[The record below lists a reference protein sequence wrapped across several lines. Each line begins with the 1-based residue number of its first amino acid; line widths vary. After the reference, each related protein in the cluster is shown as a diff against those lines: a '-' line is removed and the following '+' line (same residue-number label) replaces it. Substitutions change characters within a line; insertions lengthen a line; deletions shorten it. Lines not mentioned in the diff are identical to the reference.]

1 MDALIRLEEVTKR
14 YGSDAAP
21 AVDGVSMQ
29 IAPGDAVAVMGPSGS
44 GKSTLLNMIAGLDRP
59 TSGTVTVAGERI
71 DRLSETGVARF
82 RTPAR
87 LNADDAQCYAL
98 FASSLQRSDAPGA
111 GIVAEAIRVTL
122 QQLGTDGCTGR
133 MAQEFGDHPEAAA
146 KRMRW
151 VRSLLS
157 RPQDDHRRRAAEG
170 RGGSGET
177 EPGDALKEEVR
188 WHQ

>member
-1 MDALIRLEEVTKR
+1 MDALIRLEEVPKR
-14 YGSDAAP
+14 YDSDAAP

-29 IAPGDAVAVMGPSGS
+29 IAPGEAVAVMGPSGS

-71 DRLSETGVARF
+71 DRLGETGVARF

-87 LNADDAQCYAL
+87 LNVDDAQCYAL
-98 FASSLQRSDAPGA
+98 FVSSLQRSDAPGA

-122 QQLGTDGCTGR
+122 QQRGTDGCTGR

-146 KRMRW
+146 ERMRW

-157 RPQDDHRRRAAEG
+157 
-170 RGGSGET
+170 
-177 EPGDALKEEVR
+177 
-188 WHQ
+188 

>member
-1 MDALIRLEEVTKR
+1 
-14 YGSDAAP
+14 
-21 AVDGVSMQ
+21 
-29 IAPGDAVAVMGPSGS
+29 MGPSGS
-44 GKSTLLNMIAGLDRP
+44 GKSTLLNLVAGRDRP
-59 TSGTVTVAGERI
+59 TSGTVTVARDRI

-87 LNADDAQCYAL
+87 LNVHDAQCQAL

-146 KRMRW
+146 ERMRW
-151 VRSLLS
+151 VRSLLR
-157 RPQDDHRRRAAEG
+157 RPPDDHRRRVAEG
-170 RGGSGET
+170 RGGQ
-177 EPGDALKEEVR
+177 R
-188 WHQ
+188 

>member
-1 MDALIRLEEVTKR
+1 MDALIRLEEVPKR
-14 YGSDAAP
+14 YDSDAAP
-21 AVDGVSMQ
+21 AADGASIQ
-29 IAPGDAVAVMGPSGS
+29 IAPGEAVAVRSPSGS

-59 TSGTVTVAGERI
+59 ASGTVTGERI
-71 DRLSETGVARF
+71 DRLGETGVARF

-87 LNADDAQCYAL
+87 LTVDDAQRQAL

-157 RPQDDHRRRAAEG
+157 
-170 RGGSGET
+170 
-177 EPGDALKEEVR
+177 
-188 WHQ
+188 

>member
-1 MDALIRLEEVTKR
+1 MDALIGPDEVTR
-14 YGSDAAP
+14 RFDSDAAP

-29 IAPGDAVAVMGPSGS
+29 IAPGEPVAVMGPPGS
-44 GKSTLLNMIAGLDRP
+44 GKSTLLNLIAGLGRP
-59 TSGTVTVAGERI
+59 ASGTVTVVGQRI

-87 LNADDAQCYAL
+87 LNVTDARCQAL
-98 FASSLQRSDAPGA
+98 FASTLQRSDAPA
-111 GIVAEAIRVTL
+111 GDVVAEAIRVTV

-146 KRMRW
+146 ARMRW

-157 RPQDDHRRRAAEG
+157 
-170 RGGSGET
+170 
-177 EPGDALKEEVR
+177 
-188 WHQ
+188 